1 MRWNELGKFLIVA
14 LAIVGGFVMYI
25 RPLAS
30 SVKQGLDLQGGTH
43 VVLQAVDTPQLKV
56 NDDALDRATH
66 IIERR
71 VNALGLTEPVVQRQ
85 GRDRII
91 VELPG
96 VKDPEKAINMLGKT
110 AMLEFKD
117 PNNKTVLTGTDL
129 KDAKAVVGN
138 GNQPLVSMEFSDEG
152 GQKFADVT
160 ARNVG
165 KRIAITLDGE
175 VLTAP
180 VVQEAIT
187 GGRAQ
192 ITGNRSMEE
201 AQHLAI
207 LLRSGSLPVK
217 LEIIE
222 NRTVGPTLGQDS
234 KEASQKA
241 FLIGVAGVFVF
252 MILFY
257 RLSGVV
263 ADIALLLYT
272 MLLLLVMRYLN
283 ATLTLPGMAGIILSI
298 GMAVDANVLIFERF
312 KEEIRTGKTLRKA
325 MDNGFGRAL
334 VTILDSNI
342 TTLMACAVLF
352 YLGTGEPHGFWHLRS
367 ESRGGG
373 KMKNFSIVRNWKIF
387 FAITIIGLMIG
398 YGSMIFRGF
407 NLGIDFTGGS
417 IMDLKFEKAVQVAQ
431 VREVLGKHN
440 LGGAIIQLESND
452 SAATSSQGVLIRT
465 PVIADNDRTT
475 VMQDMEKSLGKFE
488 IRRVENVGATI
499 GGELIQ
505 QAAIAI
511 FLSWVLM
518 VLYITIRFQLNF
530 ALAAIIA
537 LIIDVSVTLSWFSL
551 LQLEIDSTFVAALLT
566 VVGYSV
572 NGTIVIFDRIRENLK
587 VHRRTETVTDM
598 IDNSIKSTLTRTIY
612 TTITTLFAIVAIF
625 LFGGETIHNFSFAM
639 LVGCCSGAYTS
650 ILLAGT
656 IWLFLQHKKAG
667 E

>member
-1 MRWNELGKFLIVA
+1 
-14 LAIVGGFVMYI
+14 
-25 RPLAS
+25 
-30 SVKQGLDLQGGTH
+30 
-43 VVLQAVDTPQLKV
+43 
-56 NDDALDRATH
+56 
-66 IIERR
+66 
-71 VNALGLTEPVVQRQ
+71 
-85 GRDRII
+85 
-91 VELPG
+91 
-96 VKDPEKAINMLGKT
+96 
-110 AMLEFKD
+110 
-117 PNNKTVLTGTDL
+117 
-129 KDAKAVVGN
+129 
-138 GNQPLVSMEFSDEG
+138 
-152 GQKFADVT
+152 
-160 ARNVG
+160 
-165 KRIAITLDGE
+165 
-175 VLTAP
+175 
-180 VVQEAIT
+180 
-187 GGRAQ
+187 
-192 ITGNRSMEE
+192 
-201 AQHLAI
+201 
-207 LLRSGSLPVK
+207 
-217 LEIIE
+217 
-222 NRTVGPTLGQDS
+222 
-234 KEASQKA
+234 
-241 FLIGVAGVFVF
+241 
-252 MILFY
+252 
-257 RLSGVV
+257 
-263 ADIALLLYT
+263 
-272 MLLLLVMRYLN
+272 
-283 ATLTLPGMAGIILSI
+283 
-298 GMAVDANVLIFERF
+298 
-312 KEEIRTGKTLRKA
+312 
-325 MDNGFGRAL
+325 
-334 VTILDSNI
+334 
-342 TTLMACAVLF
+342 
-352 YLGTGEPHGFWHLRS
+352 
-367 ESRGGG
+367 
-373 KMKNFSIVRNWKIF
+373 MKNFSIVRNWKIF
-387 FAITIIGLMIG
+387 FVITIIGLMIG

>member
-1 MRWNELGKFLIVA
+1 
-14 LAIVGGFVMYI
+14 
-25 RPLAS
+25 
-30 SVKQGLDLQGGTH
+30 
-43 VVLQAVDTPQLKV
+43 
-56 NDDALDRATH
+56 
-66 IIERR
+66 
-71 VNALGLTEPVVQRQ
+71 
-85 GRDRII
+85 
-91 VELPG
+91 
-96 VKDPEKAINMLGKT
+96 
-110 AMLEFKD
+110 
-117 PNNKTVLTGTDL
+117 
-129 KDAKAVVGN
+129 
-138 GNQPLVSMEFSDEG
+138 
-152 GQKFADVT
+152 
-160 ARNVG
+160 
-165 KRIAITLDGE
+165 
-175 VLTAP
+175 
-180 VVQEAIT
+180 
-187 GGRAQ
+187 
-192 ITGNRSMEE
+192 
-201 AQHLAI
+201 
-207 LLRSGSLPVK
+207 
-217 LEIIE
+217 
-222 NRTVGPTLGQDS
+222 
-234 KEASQKA
+234 
-241 FLIGVAGVFVF
+241 
-252 MILFY
+252 
-257 RLSGVV
+257 
-263 ADIALLLYT
+263 
-272 MLLLLVMRYLN
+272 
-283 ATLTLPGMAGIILSI
+283 
-298 GMAVDANVLIFERF
+298 
-312 KEEIRTGKTLRKA
+312 
-325 MDNGFGRAL
+325 
-334 VTILDSNI
+334 
-342 TTLMACAVLF
+342 
-352 YLGTGEPHGFWHLRS
+352 
-367 ESRGGG
+367 
-373 KMKNFSIVRNWKIF
+373 MKNFSIVKNWKIF

-452 SAATSSQGVLIRT
+452 SSATSSQGVLIRT
-465 PVIADNDRTT
+465 PVIADNDRTA
-475 VMQDMEKSLGKFE
+475 VMQDMDKSLGKFD

-518 VLYITIRFQLNF
+518 IIYITIRFQLNF

-587 VHRRTETVTDM
+587 VHRRSETVTDM
-598 IDNSIKSTLTRTIY
+598 IDHSIKSTLTRTIY

>member
-1 MRWNELGKFLIVA
+1 
-14 LAIVGGFVMYI
+14 
-25 RPLAS
+25 
-30 SVKQGLDLQGGTH
+30 
-43 VVLQAVDTPQLKV
+43 
-56 NDDALDRATH
+56 
-66 IIERR
+66 
-71 VNALGLTEPVVQRQ
+71 
-85 GRDRII
+85 
-91 VELPG
+91 
-96 VKDPEKAINMLGKT
+96 
-110 AMLEFKD
+110 
-117 PNNKTVLTGTDL
+117 
-129 KDAKAVVGN
+129 
-138 GNQPLVSMEFSDEG
+138 
-152 GQKFADVT
+152 
-160 ARNVG
+160 
-165 KRIAITLDGE
+165 
-175 VLTAP
+175 
-180 VVQEAIT
+180 
-187 GGRAQ
+187 
-192 ITGNRSMEE
+192 
-201 AQHLAI
+201 
-207 LLRSGSLPVK
+207 
-217 LEIIE
+217 
-222 NRTVGPTLGQDS
+222 
-234 KEASQKA
+234 
-241 FLIGVAGVFVF
+241 
-252 MILFY
+252 
-257 RLSGVV
+257 
-263 ADIALLLYT
+263 
-272 MLLLLVMRYLN
+272 
-283 ATLTLPGMAGIILSI
+283 
-298 GMAVDANVLIFERF
+298 
-312 KEEIRTGKTLRKA
+312 
-325 MDNGFGRAL
+325 
-334 VTILDSNI
+334 
-342 TTLMACAVLF
+342 
-352 YLGTGEPHGFWHLRS
+352 
-367 ESRGGG
+367 
-373 KMKNFSIVRNWKIF
+373 MKNFSIVRNWKIF

-465 PVIADNDRTT
+465 PVIADNDRTA

-625 LFGGETIHNFSFAM
+625 LFGGETIHYFSFAV

>member
-1 MRWNELGKFLIVA
+1 
-14 LAIVGGFVMYI
+14 
-25 RPLAS
+25 
-30 SVKQGLDLQGGTH
+30 
-43 VVLQAVDTPQLKV
+43 
-56 NDDALDRATH
+56 
-66 IIERR
+66 
-71 VNALGLTEPVVQRQ
+71 
-85 GRDRII
+85 
-91 VELPG
+91 
-96 VKDPEKAINMLGKT
+96 
-110 AMLEFKD
+110 
-117 PNNKTVLTGTDL
+117 
-129 KDAKAVVGN
+129 
-138 GNQPLVSMEFSDEG
+138 
-152 GQKFADVT
+152 
-160 ARNVG
+160 
-165 KRIAITLDGE
+165 
-175 VLTAP
+175 
-180 VVQEAIT
+180 
-187 GGRAQ
+187 
-192 ITGNRSMEE
+192 
-201 AQHLAI
+201 
-207 LLRSGSLPVK
+207 
-217 LEIIE
+217 
-222 NRTVGPTLGQDS
+222 
-234 KEASQKA
+234 
-241 FLIGVAGVFVF
+241 
-252 MILFY
+252 
-257 RLSGVV
+257 
-263 ADIALLLYT
+263 
-272 MLLLLVMRYLN
+272 
-283 ATLTLPGMAGIILSI
+283 
-298 GMAVDANVLIFERF
+298 
-312 KEEIRTGKTLRKA
+312 
-325 MDNGFGRAL
+325 
-334 VTILDSNI
+334 
-342 TTLMACAVLF
+342 
-352 YLGTGEPHGFWHLRS
+352 
-367 ESRGGG
+367 
-373 KMKNFSIVRNWKIF
+373 MKNFSIVRNWKIF

-465 PVIADNDRTT
+465 PVIADNDRTA

>member
-1 MRWNELGKFLIVA
+1 
-14 LAIVGGFVMYI
+14 
-25 RPLAS
+25 
-30 SVKQGLDLQGGTH
+30 
-43 VVLQAVDTPQLKV
+43 
-56 NDDALDRATH
+56 
-66 IIERR
+66 
-71 VNALGLTEPVVQRQ
+71 
-85 GRDRII
+85 
-91 VELPG
+91 
-96 VKDPEKAINMLGKT
+96 
-110 AMLEFKD
+110 
-117 PNNKTVLTGTDL
+117 
-129 KDAKAVVGN
+129 
-138 GNQPLVSMEFSDEG
+138 
-152 GQKFADVT
+152 
-160 ARNVG
+160 
-165 KRIAITLDGE
+165 
-175 VLTAP
+175 
-180 VVQEAIT
+180 
-187 GGRAQ
+187 
-192 ITGNRSMEE
+192 
-201 AQHLAI
+201 
-207 LLRSGSLPVK
+207 
-217 LEIIE
+217 
-222 NRTVGPTLGQDS
+222 
-234 KEASQKA
+234 
-241 FLIGVAGVFVF
+241 
-252 MILFY
+252 
-257 RLSGVV
+257 
-263 ADIALLLYT
+263 
-272 MLLLLVMRYLN
+272 
-283 ATLTLPGMAGIILSI
+283 
-298 GMAVDANVLIFERF
+298 
-312 KEEIRTGKTLRKA
+312 
-325 MDNGFGRAL
+325 
-334 VTILDSNI
+334 
-342 TTLMACAVLF
+342 
-352 YLGTGEPHGFWHLRS
+352 
-367 ESRGGG
+367 
-373 KMKNFSIVRNWKIF
+373 MKNFSIVRNWKIF

-465 PVIADNDRTT
+465 PVIADNDRTA

-598 IDNSIKSTLTRTIY
+598 IFVAALLTVVGYSVNGTIVIFDRIRENLKVHRRTETVTDMIDNSIKSTLTRTIY